1 MTQLRTLNGVPL
13 SSLCF
18 GTMQFG
24 GTADADMSLAMY
36 DACWSS
42 NPIPSSYE
50 IKLIPGAVRR
60 MRTSLCKDN
69 EAARYAT
76 PS

>member
-1 MTQLRTLNGVPL
+1 
-13 SSLCF
+13 
-18 GTMQFG
+18 
-24 GTADADMSLAMY
+24 MY
-36 DACWSS
+36 
-42 NPIPSSYE
+42 
-50 IKLIPGAVRR
+50 LMGAVRR

>member
-1 MTQLRTLNGVPL
+1 MQNLLWVPL
-13 SSLCF
+13 LRN
-18 GTMQFG
+18 MQN
-24 GTADADMSLAMY
+24 AQL
-36 DACWSS
+36 
-42 NPIPSSYE
+42 
-50 IKLIPGAVRR
+50 GAVRR

>member
-1 MTQLRTLNGVPL
+1 MQMPL
-13 SSLCF
+13 F
-18 GTMQFG
+18 
-24 GTADADMSLAMY
+24 
-36 DACWSS
+36 
-42 NPIPSSYE
+42 
-50 IKLIPGAVRR
+50 GAVRR